1 MSNKIHEGVLSD
13 IEKVKYDA
21 FWMHFLM
28 DGSV

>member
-1 MSNKIHEGVLSD
+1 MSNKIQGVLSD
-13 IEKVKYDA
+13 IEKVKYEA

>member
-1 MSNKIHEGVLSD
+1 MSNKIQGVLSD